1 MELIFLGTG
10 SGVPSKERNV
20 SSLALTL
27 LQEQNS
33 IWLFDCGES
42 TQHQILRTSIKPRKI
57 NKVFITHLHGDHLFG
72 LPGLLS
78 SRSFQG
84 GDDLLTIYG
93 PEGIKEYVETSLQ
106 LSGSHLTY
114 PLKFVELSEG
124 KLFEDEAF
132 KVYCKKLQHGITS
145 YGFRIEE
152 KDTPGELL
160 VEKLKEKNIR
170 PGPIYQQIKEQ
181 ETTVLS
187 NGESIARIDF
197 LGPDKKGRTISIL
210 GDTRNTEH
218 NTEFVFASDILVHEA
233 TFNRKSE
240 QLAEQYFHSTTTQAA
255 NLAKNSKVQKLV
267 LTHISSR
274 YQKQDYQDLVQ
285 EAQSIFPA
293 TELAYDFFVM
303 NIPTKK

>member
-10 SGVPSKERNV
+10 SGVPSKARNV

-27 LQEQNS
+27 LQELNS

-57 NKVFITHLHGDHLFG
+57 NKIFITHLHGDHLFG

-84 GDDLLTIYG
+84 GNDLLTIYG
-93 PEGIKEYVETSLQ
+93 PKGIKEYVETSLQ
-106 LSGSHLTY
+106 VSGTHLTY
-114 PLKFVELSEG
+114 PLSIVELSEG
-124 KLFEDEAF
+124 ELFEDETF
-132 KVYCKKLQHGITS
+132 KVYCKKLHHGITS

-152 KDTPGELL
+152 KDKPGELL
-160 VEKLKEKNIR
+160 VENLKEKGIL

-181 ETTVLS
+181 ETTVLP
-187 NGESIARIDF
+187 NGESVNRAEF
-197 LGPDKKGRTISIL
+197 LGPDKRGRTISIL
-210 GDTRNTEH
+210 GDTRNTEK
-218 NTEFVFASDILVHEA
+218 NTDFISDSDILVHEA
-233 TFNRKSE
+233 TFNHASE
-240 QLAEQYFHSTTTQAA
+240 QLAKEYFHSTTTQAA
-255 NLAKNSKVQKLV
+255 NLAKNGSIEKLV

-285 EAQSIFPA
+285 EAQAIFPN
-293 TELAYDFFVM
+293 TELAHDFLTM
-303 NIPTKK
+303 NVPTKK

>member
-42 TQHQILRTSIKPRKI
+42 TQQQILRTSIKPRKI
-57 NKVFITHLHGDHLFG
+57 NKIFITHLHGDHLFG

-93 PEGIKEYVETSLQ
+93 PTGIKEYVETSLHI
-106 LSGSHLTY
+106 SGSHLTY
-114 PLKFVELSEG
+114 PLEFMELSEG
-124 KLFEDEAF
+124 KLFEDDTF
-132 KVYCKKLQHGITS
+132 KVYCKKLHHGIPS

-152 KDTPGELL
+152 KDKSGELL
-160 VEKLKEKNIR
+160 VEKLQEKGIR
-170 PGPIYQQIKEQ
+170 PGPIYQQVKEQ
-181 ETTVLS
+181 VTTVLP
-187 NGESIARIDF
+187 NGESIDRAEF

-210 GDTRNTEH
+210 GDTRYTET
-218 NTEFVFASDILVHEA
+218 NTEFVFGSDVLVHEA
-233 TFNRKSE
+233 TFNHDSE

-255 NLAKNSKVQKLV
+255 SLAKISSIQKLV

-285 EAQSIFPA
+285 EARVIFPA
-293 TELAYDFFVM
+293 TELAYDFLKVE
-303 NIPTKK
+303 IPRK

>member
-84 GDDLLTIYG
+84 GNDLLTIYG
-93 PEGIKEYVETSLQ
+93 PTGIKEYVETSLQ
-106 LSGSHLTY
+106 ISGTHLTY
-114 PLKFVELSEG
+114 PLQFIELSEG
-124 KLFEDEAF
+124 KLFEDDTF
-132 KVYCKKLQHGITS
+132 KVYCKKLHHGISS

-152 KDTPGELL
+152 KDKPGELL
-160 VEKLKEKNIR
+160 VSKLKEKGIS
-170 PGPIYQQIKEQ
+170 PGPLYQQIKEQ
-181 ETTVLS
+181 ETTILP
-187 NGESIARIDF
+187 NGQSIARSDF

-210 GDTRNTEH
+210 GDTRRTGT
-218 NTEFVFASDILVHEA
+218 NTEFVLDSDVLVHEA
-233 TFNRKSE
+233 TFNRE
-240 QLAEQYFHSTTTQAA
+240 NEDLADQYFHSTTVQAA
-255 NLAKNSKVQKLV
+255 TLAKDSSVRQLV

-274 YQKQDYQDLVQ
+274 YQKQDSQDLVR
-285 EAQSIFPA
+285 EAQSIFSN
-293 TELAYDFFVM
+293 TKLAHDFFVM
-303 NIPTKK
+303 DIPTKK